1 MQAQATPERG
11 KPLCTHAVQY
21 VTKWYVSHTDSAQ
34 AAAVEA
40 ENLNWLSGF
49 SLSKEDFQCWQMDDG
64 GKRNGVEGLES
75 THTHENNGP
84 ILKEQKTSVVVH
96 EDVSALTLYS
106 VCRAL
111 LTPQHVYSIT
121 NYHILY
127 MHVKQNAVIVLSA
140 KV

>member
-1 MQAQATPERG
+1 MQAQPTPERG

-21 VTKWYVSHTDSAQ
+21 VTKWYVSHTDNAQ

-84 ILKEQKTSVVVH
+84 ILKEWETSVVVH
-96 EDVSALTLYS
+96 EDVSATLLCVS
-106 VCRAL
+106 CFANTAVCLLQL
-111 LTPQHVYSIT
+111 LTIIYCT
-121 NYHILY
+121 
-127 MHVKQNAVIVLSA
+127 
-140 KV
+140 